1 MKNFIWLVV
10 GVAAGFVV
18 AHEVNKTQ
26 QGKQFFSDLDA
37 KAREFGEAMSDGYRQ
52 REAELRAALGDGD
65 APTASSS
72 VPFSGPSSF
81 AKATTNADSAV
92 DIEAEDAAF
101 DAAAA
106 DSAADSAAASA
117 DGSTGDAAADAK

>member
-26 QGKQFFSDLDA
+26 QGKQFFSDLDT

-52 REAELRAALGDGD
+52 REAELRAALGGD
-65 APTASSS
+65 E
-72 VPFSGPSSF
+72 VE
-81 AKATTNADSAV
+81 ADAAV
-92 DIEAEDAAF
+92 DPV
-101 DAAAA
+101 
-106 DSAADSAAASA
+106 ASA
-117 DGSTGDAAADAK
+117 GN

>member
-52 REAELRAALGDGD
+52 REAELRAALGDAD
-65 APTASSS
+65 ASSA
-72 VPFSGPSSF
+72 PATAAFSAPAPA
-81 AKATTNADSAV
+81 AKAATAASTSTPTPTSTSA
-92 DIEAEDAAF
+92 DIEADDAAF
-101 DAAAA
+101 DAAG
-106 DSAADSAAASA
+106 D
-117 DGSTGDAAADAK
+117 DAAAETK